1 MPLLKGVMILGG
13 AMLGAAAAAAT
24 GPLLVVSAPFLGV
37 FGATTYSVSALGA
50 AGVSA
55 GIAPGLAFGRVAG
68 ETGSALVIQGMSS
81 ASESL
86 MEKLNR
92 KIRRDYDKALY
103 KSRHLIENFFCK
115 LKNYRAIATR
125 YDKTARIFL
134 SALYLAAAV
143 LWLN

>member
-13 AMLGAAAAAAT
+13 AMIGAAAVAAN
-24 GPLLVVSAPFLGV
+24 GPLLVVSMPLFGM

-50 AGVSA
+50 AGISA
-55 GIAPGLAFGRVAG
+55 GIASGLAFGRVAG

-92 KIRRDYDKALY
+92 KIR
-103 KSRHLIENFFCK
+103 E
-115 LKNYRAIATR
+115 
-125 YDKTARIFL
+125 
-134 SALYLAAAV
+134 
-143 LWLN
+143 

>member
-37 FGATTYSVSALGA
+37 FGATSYSVSALGA

-55 GIAPGLAFGRVAG
+55 GIASGLAFGRVAG
-68 ETGSALVIQGMSS
+68 ETGSALVIQGLSS

-86 MEKLNR
+86 MEKLHR
-92 KIRRDYDKALY
+92 KIR
-103 KSRHLIENFFCK
+103 E
-115 LKNYRAIATR
+115 
-125 YDKTARIFL
+125 
-134 SALYLAAAV
+134 
-143 LWLN
+143 